1 MLAYWIGGVAVL
13 CQTLGNLCLFRG
25 LRNDKAYL
33 LLGVLFLAAH
43 FFCWCNAMRMASLSR
58 MVPLAALGYPF
69 STLAAHL
76 ILKER
81 IGRKRWLGVAMVSLG
96 IWLSIRT

>member
-1 MLAYWIGGVAVL
+1 MAVF
-13 CQTLGNLCLFRG
+13 CQTLGNLFLFQG
-25 LRNDKAYL
+25 LRKNRVYL
-33 LLGVLFLAAH
+33 LVGVLFLAAH

-58 MVPLAALGYPF
+58 LVPLAALGYPF
-69 STLAAHL
+69 STLTAKL

-81 IGRKRWLGVAMVSLG
+81 ISRKRWLGVALVTLG